1 MSISKS
7 LPKAFAILVIL
18 AKLEKYMLQQFGKAL
33 GKI

>member
-1 MSISKS
+1 
-7 LPKAFAILVIL
+7 LPKALAILVIL